1 MPWPARRRG
10 AAGVLAC
17 LSLAACATDRLA
29 LAPATPDRPWQIPK
43 SFDLPVPGSHPAGE
57 AVPAVQDDETAVML
71 PRGNA
76 VPIERERR
84 YDLAG
89 LIDLAQ
95 RNNPETREAWE
106 RARQAALAVGLAETA
121 YVPQIAAE
129 VVGGFQHTP
138 LPIPSN
144 LIAKGWFTSDT
155 REVVPM
161 LTAKWLLFDF
171 GQRDSTVEAAQATAF
186 VADVAFTGAHEKLI
200 FAVSKAYL
208 AIGATRGRL
217 HVAEQ
222 ALKSAEIVEDAV
234 ASKRAHEL
242 ATVVELAQAKR
253 QTAQA
258 RFNLEHAKGADSAAY
273 SALVASIGVAPDA
286 PILVADSSE
295 KPLPAA
301 PSGEVDQ
308 LVRDALSARPDIVAA
323 FGKLHA
329 AEASL
334 RGAEAT
340 YYPTIGLE
348 AQAYQN
354 LGGLSSDG
362 SRYFTVNEPGASV
375 LVKVS
380 LPLFDG
386 GARDARISA
395 ARSQVAEARHALDQ
409 SQDEATQ
416 QVTDAYD
423 SLHTGFAE
431 FEASLAVIQAAQT
444 AYDAALD
451 AYRHGVGTYTD
462 LANTE
467 TALSQARSA
476 KEDAHATVFT
486 AAAAL
491 AFSTGAILSQP

>member
-10 AAGVLAC
+10 AAGILAC
-17 LSLAACATDRLA
+17 LSLAGCATDRLA

-43 SFDLPVPGSHPAGE
+43 SFDLPVPGSHPVGE
-57 AVPAVQDDETAVML
+57 AAPAVPEDEPAVTL
-71 PRGNA
+71 SRGNA
-76 VPIERERR
+76 VPVERDRR
-84 YDLAG
+84 YDLAA

-106 RARQAALAVGLAETA
+106 RARQAALAVGLAETS

-129 VVGGFQHTP
+129 IVGGYQHTP
-138 LPIPSN
+138 LPIPST
-144 LIAKGWFTSDT
+144 LIKRGWFTSDT
-155 REVVPM
+155 REAVPM

-171 GQRDSTVEAAQATAF
+171 GQRDSSVAAAEANSF

-200 FAVSKAYL
+200 FAVTKAYY

-273 SALVASIGVAPDA
+273 SALVAAIGVAPDA
-286 PILVADSSE
+286 PIQIADSSE

-301 PSGEVDQ
+301 PAGDVDR
-308 LVRDALSARPDIVAA
+308 LVQDALSARPDIVAG

-329 AEASL
+329 AEATL

-354 LGGLSSDG
+354 FGGLSSDG

-386 GARDARISA
+386 GAREARISA
-395 ARSQVAEARHALDQ
+395 AHSQVAEARHALDQ

-431 FEASLAVIQAAQT
+431 FAASLAVVQAAQT

-451 AYRHGVGTYTD
+451 AYRHGVGTYTE

-476 KEDAHATVFT
+476 EEDAHATVFT

>member
-1 MPWPARRRG
+1 MSWPARRRG

-43 SFDLPVPGSHPAGE
+43 SFDLPVPGSHPAASGGAMPAEKDSE
-57 AVPAVQDDETAVML
+57 AEVTL

-76 VPIERERR
+76 VPIERDRR

-106 RARQAALAVGLAETA
+106 RARQAALAVGLAETS

-200 FAVSKAYL
+200 FAVTKAYF

-273 SALVASIGVAPDA
+273 SALVAAIGVAPDV

-354 LGGLSSDG
+354 LGGLSLLQVMFRDPDG
-362 SRYFTVNEPGASV
+362 QCFHQ
-375 LVKVS
+375 L
-380 LPLFDG
+380 LL
-386 GARDARISA
+386 
-395 ARSQVAEARHALDQ
+395 
-409 SQDEATQ
+409 
-416 QVTDAYD
+416 
-423 SLHTGFAE
+423 
-431 FEASLAVIQAAQT
+431 
-444 AYDAALD
+444 
-451 AYRHGVGTYTD
+451 
-462 LANTE
+462 
-467 TALSQARSA
+467 
-476 KEDAHATVFT
+476 
-486 AAAAL
+486 
-491 AFSTGAILSQP
+491 